1 MQNSKVGDVRYRDAN
16 GDGVI
21 NDSDRTLMGKP
32 DPDYTFGITNTFKY
46 KKLRLIF
53 PDYRTDR
60 RPDLQRPGTCHG
72 PSGYGSQR

>member
-46 KKLRLIF
+46 KNFDLSFLITAQTGGQI
-53 PDYRTDR
+53 YSV
-60 RPDLQRPGTCHG
+60 GTCHG